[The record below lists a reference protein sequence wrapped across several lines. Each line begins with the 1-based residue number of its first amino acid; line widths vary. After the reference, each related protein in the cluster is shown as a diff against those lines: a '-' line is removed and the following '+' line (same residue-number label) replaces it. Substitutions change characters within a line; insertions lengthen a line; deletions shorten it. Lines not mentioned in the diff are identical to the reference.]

1 MAIHPPE
8 PFRIKMVESIKLLDR
23 KAREAAIRRAGYN
36 LFGLR
41 SEEIFIDLLTDSGT
55 NAMSQTQW
63 AAMLEGDESYA
74 GARSYFRLA
83 EAIEEIFG
91 FSYFLPCHQGRAAE
105 HILSTC
111 LVKPGQYIPSNTHF
125 DTTDANIRA
134 RGGHPV
140 NLVIDEA
147 CDPKLRHPFKGNMDI
162 HKLRIFIEKV
172 GVKRIPLGM
181 ITVTNNAGG
190 GQPVSLENLRAVSE
204 TYKEFG
210 IPFFIDACRFA
221 ENAYFIKLRESGY
234 AAKSPLE
241 ISREMFALADG
252 AIVSAKKDGLVNIGG
267 FIAMNDEALFEQAR
281 NELILQEGFP
291 TYGGLAGRDLE
302 AIAIGLREVLQE
314 DYLRYRLGQTTYLAE
329 CLLQL
334 NIPIVEPPGA
344 HAVYIDA
351 ELLLPHIPQDQ
362 FPGQALAVQI
372 YLEGGI
378 RTVELGSLAFAY
390 PDTETDQ
397 IVYPQLELVRL
408 ALPRRVYTQSHL
420 NYVAEVIEET
430 AARREQI
437 PGYRLTYAPKLLRHF
452 TAQLKPLKQAKFFSE
467 TTKLTALSSSDQ

>member
-8 PFRIKMVESIKLLDR
+8 PFRIKMVEPIKRLDR
-23 KAREAAIRRAGYN
+23 RSREVAIRQAGYN

-41 SEEIFIDLLTDSGT
+41 SEDIFIDLLTDSGT
-55 NAMSQTQW
+55 NAMSQAQW
-63 AAMLEGDESYA
+63 AALLEGDESYA

-83 EAIEEIFG
+83 KVIKEIFG
-91 FSYFLPCHQGRAAE
+91 FAYFLPCHQGRAAE

-111 LVKPGQYIPSNTHF
+111 LVKPNQYIPSNTHF

-147 CDPKLRHPFKGNMDI
+147 SDPKSRHPFKGNMDI
-162 HKLRIFIEKV
+162 QKLRAFIEQV
-172 GVKRIPLGM
+172 GVEQIPLGM

-204 TYKEFG
+204 TYKAFG

-221 ENAYFIKLRESGY
+221 ENAYFIKLREPGY
-234 AAKSPLE
+234 AAQSPLE
-241 ISREMFALADG
+241 ISRKMFALADG
-252 AIVSAKKDGLVNIGG
+252 VTVSAKKDGLVNIGG
-267 FIAMNDEALFEQAR
+267 FIAMNDANLFEQAR
-281 NELILQEGFP
+281 NQLILQEGFS
-291 TYGGLAGRDLE
+291 TYGGLAGRDLD
-302 AIAIGLREVLQE
+302 AIAIGLQEVLQE
-314 DYLRYRLGQTTYLAE
+314 DYLRYRWGQTKYLAE
-329 CLLQL
+329 RLLAFK
-334 NIPIVEPPGA
+334 IPIVEPPGA

-351 ELLLPHIPQDQ
+351 GSLLPHIPREQ
-362 FPGQALAVQI
+362 FPGQALAVQL

-390 PDTETDQ
+390 SDAETGQ
-397 IVYPQLELVRL
+397 MVHPPLELVRL

-420 NYVAEVIEET
+420 DYVVDVVAEVAT
-430 AARREQI
+430 RREQI
-437 PGYRLTYAPKLLRHF
+437 PGYRLTYAPQLLRHF
-452 TAQLKPLKQAKFFSE
+452 TAQLEPLTQVQSNLDR
-467 TTKLTALSSSDQ
+467 TTAGIH

>member
-8 PFRIKMVESIKLLDR
+8 PFRIKMVEPIKLLNR
-23 KAREAAIRRAGYN
+23 RHRESAIQRAGYN

-41 SEEIFIDLLTDSGT
+41 SDEIFIDLLTDSGT
-55 NAMSQTQW
+55 NAMSQAQW
-63 AAMLEGDESYA
+63 AAMFEGDESYA

-83 EAIEEIFG
+83 DVIEEIFG

-105 HILSTC
+105 HILSRC
-111 LVKPGQYIPSNTHF
+111 LVTSNQTIPSNTHF
-125 DTTDANIRA
+125 DTTEANIRA
-134 RGGHPV
+134 QGAHPV

-147 CDPKLRHPFKGNMDI
+147 YAPTSHHPFKGNMDI
-162 HKLRIFIEKV
+162 HKLEKLIEKV
-172 GVKRIPLGM
+172 GADRIPLGM

-204 TYKEFG
+204 IYRASS

-221 ENAYFIKLRESGY
+221 ENAYLIKLREPGY
-234 AAKSPLE
+234 ADKSPLE
-241 ISREMFALADG
+241 ICREMFALADG
-252 AIVSAKKDGLVNIGG
+252 VTVSAKKDGLVNMGG
-267 FIAMNDEALFEQAR
+267 FIAMNDEALWEQAR
-281 NELILQEGFP
+281 NELILHEGFP

-302 AIAIGLREVLQE
+302 AITVGLQEALQE

-329 CLLQL
+329 NLRQL
-334 NIPIVEPPGA
+334 NIPIIEPPGA

-351 ELLLPHIPQDQ
+351 GALLNHIPPDQ

-372 YLEGGI
+372 YREGGI

-390 PDTETDQ
+390 RDPNTGQ
-397 IVYPQLELVRL
+397 MVHPKLELVRL

-420 NYVAEVIEET
+420 DYVAEIIEET

-437 PGYRLTYAPKLLRHF
+437 PGYRLTYAPKRLRHF
-452 TAQLKPLKQAKFFSE
+452 TAQFEPLAPTSVVSE
-467 TTKLTALSSSDQ
+467 PSTTS